1 MLTRF
6 QNSLSSGLCVLAF
19 FSVVSPLICSL
30 RLLSLFFA
38 ALSLFAAL
46 LKSFTKFQAM
56 SAAMDKALMA
66 MSLED
71 EDVPFEM
78 PDLPQFSSCEKNVL
92 SLIGRF
98 LNPKCQSMS
107 SLIYDMPRKWQK
119 VGRVR
124 GVALSDE
131 KFQFIFSYEHD
142 LIEVLEKGFQTYNEW
157 GLVLERWS
165 LVPPPDSL
173 QFVEI
178 WVQIKNIP
186 LNYYTELSI
195 SALGDLV
202 GQVKEVIFDPD
213 KPQSKDYV
221 RVLVKFDVSRPL
233 KKSKVVNL
241 PKGLTSMVY
250 YFYEKVQK
258 RCYRCQRLTHEQD
271 DCPLVVKQFQDQVID
286 RKLGRKVEKPKAPLV
301 LKENDPLFGVL
312 KEEQV
317 GIHPLLGRPRIAP
330 DVLEGMRQYLKIAT
344 GEERKLREEKVK
356 KSVAD
361 AENDPIAQKLVLRLE
376 PLPIISKDMEKGK
389 GIVFGYDS
397 SEASSNLSPSAS
409 GNQLPLKTF
418 SRAEVMVPG
427 SVDMT
432 SAAVLSPLV
441 DYSQTSSFSVPCSSA
456 YVVGL
461 LEAGP
466 SGTKPKKSKGRRR
479 PYATKRKQ
487 KAAAKAGDLEAVSKK
502 EGLHE
507 GILDKRKGIIGEDSE
522 DCQKVARRKTQEVVP
537 NEGLS
542 NI

>member
-1 MLTRF
+1 M
-6 QNSLSSGLCVLAF
+6 
-19 FSVVSPLICSL
+19 
-30 RLLSLFFA
+30 
-38 ALSLFAAL
+38 
-46 LKSFTKFQAM
+46 
-56 SAAMDKALMA
+56 
-66 MSLED
+66 
-71 EDVPFEM
+71 
-78 PDLPQFSSCEKNVL
+78 
-92 SLIGRF
+92 
-98 LNPKCQSMS
+98 
-107 SLIYDMPRKWQK
+107 
-119 VGRVR
+119 
-124 GVALSDE
+124 
-131 KFQFIFSYEHD
+131 
-142 LIEVLEKGFQTYNEW
+142 
-157 GLVLERWS
+157 
-165 LVPPPDSL
+165 
-173 QFVEI
+173 
-178 WVQIKNIP
+178 
-186 LNYYTELSI
+186 
-195 SALGDLV
+195 

-221 RVLVKFDVSRPL
+221 RVMVKFDVSRPL

-271 DCPLVVKQFQDQVID
+271 DCPLVVKRFQDQVID

-361 AENDPIAQKLVLRLE
+361 AEKDPIAQKLVLRLE

-487 KAAAKAGDLEAVSKK
+487 KAAAKAGDLEVASKK